1 MAMAAVFKPRLGTR
15 LTATADSQEMRAVWG
30 LDPPAAV
37 IAVMCSASQSTVY
50 SPPDLI

>member
-15 LTATADSQEMRAVWG
+15 LTATSDSQEMRAVWG
-30 LDPPAAV
+30 LYPPA
-37 IAVMCSASQSTVY
+37 AVMCSASQSTVY

>member
-15 LTATADSQEMRAVWG
+15 LTATSDSQEMSAVWG
-30 LDPPAAV
+30 LDPPAA
-37 IAVMCSASQSTVY
+37 AVMCSASQSTVVY